1 MRVVAVRVVAWTVAA
16 TVRAARSCGGEDDGA
31 VVRRE
36 AAPNLRGRER
46 EAEGE
51 IVRARGAAPADRA
64 LEGAVLLQH
73 GEGGDGGQAG
83 GRTAVVRHVLAVGRR
98 QSFNP

>member
-1 MRVVAVRVVAWTVAA
+1 MKDGGGVAQSDAA
-16 TVRAARSCGGEDDGA
+16 T
-31 VVRRE
+31 
-36 AAPNLRGRER
+36 NLRGREG

-51 IVRARGAAPADRA
+51 VVRTRGAAPADRA

-98 QSFNP
+98 SRPTKPQER